1 MPLSVPR
8 LFSELR
14 RRVFRASPDDE
25 LSVWHS
31 TLNNFLS
38 RRVNKWV
45 TENLKI
51 LTYLSGRG
59 VFYIF
64 IGTLELGFYF
74 SILHLVIGIIL
85 VSRVEQHHLE
95 P

>member
-1 MPLSVPR
+1 
-8 LFSELR
+8 
-14 RRVFRASPDDE
+14 VFRASADDE

>member
-1 MPLSVPR
+1 MVLGAS
-8 LFSELR
+8 LY
-14 RRVFRASPDDE
+14 VFGASPDDE

-31 TLNNFLS
+31 SLNNFLS

-85 VSRVEQHHLE
+85 VSRVEQHQLG